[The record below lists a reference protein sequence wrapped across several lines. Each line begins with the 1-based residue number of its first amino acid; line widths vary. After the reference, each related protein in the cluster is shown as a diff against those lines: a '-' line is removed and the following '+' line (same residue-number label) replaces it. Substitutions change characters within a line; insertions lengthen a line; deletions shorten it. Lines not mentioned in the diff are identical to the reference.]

1 MKTKKIIFVCKH
13 NVFRSRVAEEYF
25 KKINKNPN
33 VEAVSRGLVMG
44 GNSDAEQR
52 EISKKLLNVDI
63 AKHGPISLN
72 FGEMARADSIFVV
85 ANDIPGIIFD
95 YQKIKI
101 QAKVTIWKIPDEQRR
116 NKKNITRI
124 VLMIKRKVEEL
135 NKNLKNND
143 D

>member
-13 NVFRSRVAEEYF
+13 NVFRSRIAEEYF

-63 AKHGPISLN
+63 AKRGPIPLN

-101 QAKVTIWKIPDEQRR
+101 QAKVIIWKIPDEQRR

-135 NKNLKNND
+135 NKNLKSND